1 MYELPRI
8 LPLKNDSVESI
19 SYVRRMPLSRQ
30 KRMLSARK
38 NKNRRKNKIDR
49 RKSVRDGVFVS
60 LSYENE
66 RRRGVDRRK
75 V

>member
-19 SYVRRMPLSRQ
+19 SHVRRMPLSRQ

>member
-1 MYELPRI
+1 MYELPKI
-8 LPLKNDSVESI
+8 LPLKKDSVESVVPVI
-19 SYVRRMPLSRQ
+19 RLPLSSR
-30 KRMLSARK
+30 KKMLSARK
-38 NKNRRKNKIDR
+38 NKNRRRNRADR

-60 LSYENE
+60 LSFEND